1 MNGQP
6 DPRIDILGNSSIGI
20 FGFSTD
26 NYTLLPYNIKPNLI
40 ENAESILKNVVI
52 LSTVANSHLN
62 GLFAVGNSNHLLV
75 PGLVSN
81 EEIEHITSKLN
92 SDVTVHVLDSKITA
106 LGNTIVTSD
115 DVALVHPE
123 FTLEER
129 KEISDFLDVEVET
142 HDVGIS
148 PLVGSLMF
156 RSNKGFLVH
165 PYLEDEEIEWLSS
178 FFKVQGDVVTVNRG
192 LPYPRLG
199 IIANKNGILVGSDT
213 TGPEILRIYEMLG

>member
-26 NYTLLPYNIKPNLI
+26 KYTLLPYNIKSNLI
-40 ENAESILKNVVI
+40 EAAETILKNDVI

-62 GLFAVGNSNHLLV
+62 GLFAMGNSNHLLL

-81 EEIEHITSKLN
+81 EELDHIASKLN

-106 LGNTIVTSD
+106 LGNTIVASD
-115 DVALVHPE
+115 GVALVHPE
-123 FTLEER
+123 FTMEE
-129 KEISDFLDVEVET
+129 KKQISEMLDVEVET

-148 PLVGSLMF
+148 PLIGSLMF

>member
-26 NYTLLPYNIKPNLI
+26 KYTLLPYNIKSNLI
-40 ENAESILKNVVI
+40 EAAETILKNDVI

-62 GLFAVGNSNHLLV
+62 GLFAVGNSNHLLL

-81 EEIEHITSKLN
+81 EELDHIASKLN

-106 LGNTIVTSD
+106 LGNTIVASD

-123 FTLEER
+123 FTMEE
-129 KEISDFLDVEVET
+129 KKQISEMLDVEVET

-148 PLVGSLMF
+148 PLIGSLMF

>member
-40 ENAESILKNVVI
+40 ETAESILKNVVI

-62 GLFAVGNSNHLLV
+62 GLFAVGNSNHLLL

-106 LGNTIVTSD
+106 LGNSIVVSD

-123 FTLEER
+123 FTREER
-129 KEISDFLDVEVET
+129 KEISDSLDVEVET
-142 HDVGIS
+142 HNVGIS
-148 PLVGSLMF
+148 QLVGSLLF

-213 TGPEILRIYEMLG
+213 TGPEILRIYEILG

>member
-26 NYTLLPYNIKPNLI
+26 KYTLLPYNIKSNLI
-40 ENAESILKNVVI
+40 EAAETILKNDVI

-62 GLFAVGNSNHLLV
+62 GLFAVGNSNHLLL

-81 EEIEHITSKLN
+81 EELDHIASKLN

-106 LGNTIVTSD
+106 LGNTIVASD
-115 DVALVHPE
+115 GVALVHPE
-123 FTLEER
+123 FTMEE
-129 KEISDFLDVEVET
+129 KKQISEMLDVEVET

-148 PLVGSLMF
+148 PLIGSLMF

>member
-1 MNGQP
+1 MNSQP
-6 DPRIDILGNSSIGI
+6 DPRISILGNSSIGI
-20 FGFSTD
+20 FGLSTD

-40 ENAESILKNVVI
+40 ETAESILKNVVI

-62 GLFAVGNSNHLLV
+62 GLFAVGNSDHLLL

-106 LGNTIVTSD
+106 LGNAIVVSD

-129 KEISDFLDVEVET
+129 KEISDYLDVEVET
-142 HDVGIS
+142 HNIGIS
-148 PLVGSLMF
+148 SLVGSLMF

>member
-26 NYTLLPYNIKPNLI
+26 NYTLLPYNIKSNLI
-40 ENAESILKNVVI
+40 ETAEVILKNDVI
-52 LSTVANSHLN
+52 LSTVANSHLI
-62 GLFAVGNSNHLLV
+62 GLFAVGNSNHLLL

-81 EEIEHITSKLN
+81 EEFEHITSKLN

-106 LGNTIVTSD
+106 LGNSIVASD

-123 FTLEER
+123 FTMEE
-129 KEISDFLDVEVET
+129 KKQISDFLDVEVET
-142 HDVGIS
+142 HNVGIS
-148 PLVGSLMF
+148 QLVGSLMF

-213 TGPEILRIYEMLG
+213 TGPEILRIYEMLA